1 MRLRANI
8 TGGDFRATEDDLN
21 RSARYRIRRG
31 TYLASLDDQL
41 YGVRMLTRYF
51 WMVVGFVIVA
61 ITKYL
66 TSIGLR
72 SLAEKMQRERHDASE
87 LRRLL
92 LQAEEKGNALQ
103 SDAETLQTK
112 LGALKNVVGNIERS
126 VQRYQRGGGGEETP
140 KDEAVQAR

>member
-1 MRLRANI
+1 MV
-8 TGGDFRATEDDLN
+8 GGFA
-21 RSARYRIRRG
+21 
-31 TYLASLDDQL
+31 
-41 YGVRMLTRYF
+41 
-51 WMVVGFVIVA
+51 IVA

-66 TSIGLR
+66 TSIALR

-87 LRRLL
+87 LRPLL

-126 VQRYQRGGGGEETP
+126 VQRYQ
-140 KDEAVQAR
+140 